1 MEIKHPN
8 CKLVVGCLLA
18 AMLLPACGGSSSSSG
33 GTGSSTYQQGY
44 AKGTV
49 DTLDIVLTD
58 LRALQTSL
66 AGSGA
71 PAQTSRG
78 TLGRSFA
85 LLEPR
90 QRETL
95 AASLL
100 TFIERV
106 TEARNA
112 AAAAT
117 AGTDE
122 ARAAQAATNQALQAL
137 QLVIEADTA
146 ARVSGGEAAQE
157 EAIAALNAIARVD
170 ASAPDATTRIDA
182 VLEEAVRAARNEV
195 AELEAELARLQTQ
208 LGQQESDAGDLAS
221 LRQQVG
227 RLQAELTAARSNLA
241 DAAWRARGVKPG
253 FGAVTASTASTTGRP
268 ATVTFHRRTARAFAP
283 TDYLNFQ
290 ASFDPHGTPGT
301 QGAFSYTGA
310 SNGLGV
316 DPDNTG
322 PKTAWAATDN
332 AFAPPATAIDL
343 DPDAVL
349 YAAGQK
355 QVVATDPSTAHFRA
369 RGTVFRAN
377 WRNPPRYVADA
388 ENYVFRTGVGSVA
401 DNAIS
406 VITAANRVSSG
417 TAINPLINA
426 KRRHQTLIIQGQ
438 NTRLGTDA
446 GRWSNSAQTPYTTFR
461 YDAADGLTMGFG
473 GDGAIFADL
482 ERYQAKGCPD
492 GSLNCNN
499 AVTANIEI
507 SFGAPDFD
515 PAGQGMF
522 HWSADVVTPRLKADG
537 TAAET
542 PPGRDHGQYNLLLS
556 NGAGAGRRQLSYAA
570 YGLFNFRDGLYNPG
584 PRPEYGR
591 VQTFHYGLE
600 AFADDS
606 GRRVSDMDR
615 IAATFRGL
623 THGWVL
629 TRHANAPGVYG
640 TLTRLRGDVTL
651 TANIGGAQNDTISGM
666 ISGLRQSPAPDLETQ
681 PGSGA
686 AWTAGRLPETVMLQG
701 AYTNG
706 VIGVAPILATT
717 GATTTAAADFA
728 GLGVAHG
735 ALGATAA
742 VGADGTFAGTVTASG
757 ERADNWERGEYEGA
771 LYGPTSALEAAGTW
785 WLQAHRGDNNADL
798 MHPAQAIIGSFGAVC
813 ATGCN

>member
-1 MEIKHPN
+1 MPSNNRIKHPYRLAA
-8 CKLVVGCLLA
+8 CCLLA
-18 AMLLPACGGSSSSSG
+18 TTLLPACSGSSSVSG
-33 GTGSSTYQQGY
+33 GGGADSRTYQQGY
-44 AKGTV
+44 AAGTV
-49 DTLDIVLTD
+49 ATLDIVLED

-66 AGSGA
+66 AGEGA

-100 TFIERV
+100 TFIARV
-106 TEARNA
+106 TEARDA
-112 AAAAT
+112 ADATT
-117 AGTDE
+117 AGRDE
-122 ARAAQAATNQALQAL
+122 AEAAQAAADEALQAL
-137 QLVIEADTA
+137 RLVVAADTA
-146 ARVSGGEAAQE
+146 ARAGGGAAAQTA
-157 EAIAALNAIARVD
+157 AINALNQIARVD
-170 ASAPDATTRIDA
+170 AAAPDATTRINTA
-182 VLEEAVRAARNEV
+182 LEAAVRAAEAEV
-195 AELEAELARLQTQ
+195 ARLEAALAAAEAAQGQPVSAVDLQ
-208 LGQQESDAGDLAS
+208 
-221 LRQQVG
+221 RQ
-227 RLQAELTAARSNLA
+227 LTAAQSNLA
-241 DAAWRARGVKPG
+241 DAAARARGVKPG
-253 FGAVTASTASTTGRP
+253 FGAVTASTTSTTGRL

-290 ASFDPHGTPGT
+290 ASFDPHGTPST

-310 SNGLGV
+310 SNGLGA

-355 QVVATDPSTAHFRA
+355 RVIATDPNTAHFRA
-369 RGTVFRAN
+369 RGVVFRAN

-388 ENYVFRTGVGSVA
+388 ENYVFRTGAGSVA

-406 VITAANRVSSG
+406 VITAANRVTSG

-482 ERYQAKGCPD
+482 ERYQAKGCPN

-570 YGLFNFRDGLYNPG
+570 YGLFNFRDGLYSPG

-615 IAATFRGL
+615 IAATFRGM

-651 TANIGGAQNDTISGM
+651 TANIGGPQADTISGM
-666 ISGLRQSPAPDLETQ
+666 ISGLRQSPADDLETQ
-681 PGSGA
+681 PGAGA
-686 AWTAGRLPETVMLQG
+686 AWSAGRLPETVRLQG
-701 AYTNG
+701 AYANG

-742 VGADGTFAGTVTASG
+742 VSADGAFAGTVTASG

-785 WLQAHRGDNNADL
+785 WLQAHRGDNNAEP